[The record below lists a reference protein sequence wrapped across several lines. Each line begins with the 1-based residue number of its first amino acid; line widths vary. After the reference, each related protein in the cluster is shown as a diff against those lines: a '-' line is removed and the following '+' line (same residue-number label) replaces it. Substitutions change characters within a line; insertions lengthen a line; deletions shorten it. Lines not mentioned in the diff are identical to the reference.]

1 MPGNRT
7 LMRLHIPYDVSI
19 LASDLSDQIP
29 ALAVWRQDDIANL
42 DALTDGV
49 QVTAGKT
56 R

>member
-7 LMRLHIPYDVSI
+7 LMRLLISYDVSV

-29 ALAVWRQDDIANL
+29 ALTVWRQDDVANL
-42 DALTDGV
+42 DALTDGI

-56 R
+56 C